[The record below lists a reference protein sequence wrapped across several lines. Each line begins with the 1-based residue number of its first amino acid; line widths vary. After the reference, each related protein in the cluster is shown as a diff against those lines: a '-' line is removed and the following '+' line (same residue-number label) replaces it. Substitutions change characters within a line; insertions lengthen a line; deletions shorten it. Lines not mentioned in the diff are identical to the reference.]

1 MNASAIEVCAVTK
14 DFAALRA
21 VDGVDLAVD
30 AGELFGLIGHN
41 GAGKSTLFRMMLGLI
56 APSAGEIRV
65 LGQSVH
71 GDGFR
76 DVRRK
81 VGYLPENVV
90 FYDNLTGIET
100 LRFFARMKGA
110 DETECSGLLER
121 VGLAAA
127 AGRPVGQ
134 YSKGMRQRLGFA
146 QALLGKPAL
155 LFLDEPTTGLDPEA
169 IHEFYQAVQNLR
181 ADGVTI
187 ILSSHILT
195 EIHERVS
202 RLAILRSGRLQA
214 TGSVHELREK
224 MDLPL
229 SMVLL
234 LAEGAPLAD
243 IQRDLVAAGAE
254 ALQSDDTELK
264 FSCARKSKMSVLAA
278 VAALRETVRDVH
290 VREPSLEDVYLGYTA

>member
-1 MNASAIEVCAVTK
+1 
-14 DFAALRA
+14 
-21 VDGVDLAVD
+21 
-30 AGELFGLIGHN
+30 
-41 GAGKSTLFRMMLGLI
+41 
-56 APSAGEIRV
+56 
-65 LGQSVH
+65 
-71 GDGFR
+71 
-76 DVRRK
+76 
-81 VGYLPENVV
+81 
-90 FYDNLTGIET
+90 
-100 LRFFARMKGA
+100 MKGA

-169 IHEFYQAVQNLR
+169 IHEFYQAAHGLR
-181 ADGVTI
+181 AEGVTI
-187 ILSSHILT
+187 ILSSHILS
-195 EIHERVS
+195 EIQERVS

-229 SMVLL
+229 TMVLL
-234 LAEGAPLAD
+234 LADGSPMAD
-243 IQRDLVAAGAE
+243 IRRDLMTAGAE
-254 ALQSDDTELK
+254 ALHFDNRELRL
-264 FSCARKSKMSVLAA
+264 SCARKSKMAVLAA
-278 VAALRETVRDVH
+278 VAALHETVRDVH